1 MRLPGLLAHQEVIL
15 GAMGQT
21 LRIRLDQIN
30 REAFMPGVT
39 LAIRKVTELKEAIF
53 GLDKLLGL

>member
-1 MRLPGLLAHQEVIL
+1 L
-15 GAMGQT
+15 GAPGQT
-21 LRIRLDQIN
+21 LKIRLDQIN

-39 LAIRKVTELKEAIF
+39 LAIKKAAELKEAVF